1 MNPSNIV
8 RTHNRYEWLMPGKSD
23 HIQGLFLFL
32 QDRDLKFDPF
42 LSQQAYSFYLPPSCT
57 IDIHKRLCIAILIYS
72 PIGSGILGKP
82 WWTGWDQLDKWNI
95 MACFGYVIG

>member
-1 MNPSNIV
+1 
-8 RTHNRYEWLMPGKSD
+8 MPGKSD

-72 PIGSGILGKP
+72 PIGSGR
-82 WWTGWDQLDKWNI
+82 DQLDKWNI

>member
-1 MNPSNIV
+1 MWI
-8 RTHNRYEWLMPGKSD
+8 RAILLEHNRYEWLMPGKSD

-42 LSQQAYSFYLPPSCT
+42 MSQQAYSFYLPPSCT